1 MPYRP
6 ARLMLLRGYLN
17 ILIWRLPLPARVLA
31 RLSAT
36 VYRNPSF
43 PAGLVREVA
52 QQLEAAGV
60 EYWISGGWGIDA
72 LLGEQSRTH
81 DDLDLVVVGAARA
94 ESALSGLGFSLWYRS
109 RSDALLGTRTVFR
122 DHPVAGHAIDLHPID
137 YAQDQLSFSA
147 GMIDGKSVPCLHVD
161 AQIALHSGYR
171 NANYLKRRRD
181 RADAA
186 LLQRIAEHGDRDG
199 RGTPAEDGRAQ

>member
-1 MPYRP
+1 MSYRP
-6 ARLMLLRGYLN
+6 GRLMLLRGYLN

-36 VYRNPSF
+36 AYRNPSF
-43 PAGLVREVA
+43 PASLVREVA

-60 EYWISGGWGIDA
+60 EYWISGGWGLDA

-94 ESALSGLGFSLWYRS
+94 EAALSDLGFSLWYRS
-109 RSDALLGTRTVFR
+109 RSDAPMGARIVLR

-137 YAQDQLSFSA
+137 SAQDQLSFSA
-147 GMIDGKSVPCLHVD
+147 GMIEGKSVPCLHVD

-171 NANYLKRRRD
+171 NANYRKRRRD

-186 LLQRIAEHGDRDG
+186 LLQRIAVSGERDG
-199 RGTPAEDGRAQ
+199 GGAGADEEVR